1 MEICLE
7 RPDQVTIF
15 SLCVK
20 CASIVHQ
27 LTRCN
32 DLISKKDPYNINSS
46 CYVIF
51 NLSKTVIDLISTIK
65 RIYLFNFGTNFKIQ
79 TDVISGGVS
88 LLAVV
93 WIFGVVSLIFNVY
106 LIITMTKSALDVL
119 QKVPHRFIYR
129 ILVTTI
135 AIGSL
140 DFC

>member
-1 MEICLE
+1 M
-7 RPDQVTIF
+7 
-15 SLCVK
+15 
-20 CASIVHQ
+20 HQ

-46 CYVIF
+46 SYVIF

-140 DFC
+140 NFC